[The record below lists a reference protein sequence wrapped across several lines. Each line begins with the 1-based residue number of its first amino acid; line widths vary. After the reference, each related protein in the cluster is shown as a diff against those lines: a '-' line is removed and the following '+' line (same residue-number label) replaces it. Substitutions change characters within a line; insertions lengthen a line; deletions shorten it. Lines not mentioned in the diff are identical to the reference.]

1 MMLGHLHHLPL
12 PLHLHAP
19 SVLAWCLSQ
28 KVAGGRIRRLV
39 ELGESDNPCV

>member
-19 SVLAWCLSQ
+19 SVLAWRLSQ